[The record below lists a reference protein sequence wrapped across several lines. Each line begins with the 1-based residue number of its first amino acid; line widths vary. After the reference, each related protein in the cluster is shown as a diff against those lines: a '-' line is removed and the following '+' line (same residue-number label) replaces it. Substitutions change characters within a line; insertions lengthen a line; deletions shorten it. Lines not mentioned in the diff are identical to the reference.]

1 MKDSEREQIRA
12 LMEEGKDAEQ
22 IAGMLGLSRHAVG
35 GAIGMMKKKAEAA
48 EGKGSETKPEG
59 SETKQ
64 KAREAKPKAPE
75 ARPAKAAGE
84 APEDREIVLEAL
96 RILGRITEGLI
107 AVIEREVSGN
117 G

>member
-1 MKDSEREQIRA
+1 MKDSEREQIRK

-22 IAGMLGLSRHAVG
+22 IAGMLGLSRSAVG
-35 GAIGMMKKKAEAA
+35 VTIGLMKKKAEAA

-64 KAREAKPKAPE
+64 KARAPKPKAPE
-75 ARPAKAAGE
+75 AGPAKAAGE